1 MNDIRPDEIMLLGKK
16 TRPYIHDYPDAVT
29 QLDRAS
35 FPVGVGAA
43 QRQDGLGDL
52 RPAEPGVHYFHPAEF
67 NSLFGM
73 RRQKTGQLPS
83 QYHLSRDERATGK
96 MDISADTLAE
106 AAAFDD
112 PQQSASA
119 NQTAGLGLT
128 KGRDVAEEQF
138 ELRLGTQILRNADEQ
153 SGLYASGL
161 RRQERRT
168 MMKRQQTAAAE
179 RGGPDIYAGLMSKR
193 PDANE

>member
-16 TRPYIHDYPDAVT
+16 TRPYIHDYPDAVA
-29 QLDRAS
+29 QLDRVS
-35 FPVGVGAA
+35 FPVGLGAA

-52 RPAEPGVHYFHPAEF
+52 KPAEPGVHYFHPAEF

-73 RRQKTGQLPS
+73 RDQKTGQLPS
-83 QYHLSRDERATGK
+83 QYHLSRDEKTTGQT
-96 MDISADTLAE
+96 DISADTLAE
-106 AAAFDD
+106 AEAFDD

-119 NQTAGLGLT
+119 NQTAGLALT
-128 KGRDVAEEQF
+128 KGRDVAGEKF

-168 MMKRQQTAAAE
+168 MMKRQRTAAAE
-179 RGGPDIYAGLMSKR
+179 RGGANIYEGLMSKR

>member
-1 MNDIRPDEIMLLGKK
+1 MDDIRPDEIMLLGKK
-16 TRPYIHDYPDAVT
+16 TRSYIHDYPDAVA
-29 QLDRAS
+29 QLDRVS
-35 FPVGVGAA
+35 FPVGTGAA

-52 RPAEPGVHYFHPAEF
+52 KPAEPGVHYFHPAEF

-73 RRQKTGQLPS
+73 RGQKTGQLPC
-83 QYHLSRDERATGK
+83 QYHLSRDEKTSGK
-96 MDISADTLAE
+96 KDISADTLAE
-106 AAAFDD
+106 AEAFDD

-128 KGRDVAEEQF
+128 KGRDVAGERF

-161 RRQERRT
+161 RRQERRS
-168 MMKRQQTAAAE
+168 MMKRQKTAAAE
-179 RGGPDIYAGLMSKR
+179 RGGANLYEGLMSNKTS
-193 PDANE
+193 E